1 MLIQISNPR
10 KKKKKKKGKEDE
22 QSVKLDIGQKWSIEW
37 TFVKGR

>member
-10 KKKKKKKGKEDE
+10 KKKKGGKEDE